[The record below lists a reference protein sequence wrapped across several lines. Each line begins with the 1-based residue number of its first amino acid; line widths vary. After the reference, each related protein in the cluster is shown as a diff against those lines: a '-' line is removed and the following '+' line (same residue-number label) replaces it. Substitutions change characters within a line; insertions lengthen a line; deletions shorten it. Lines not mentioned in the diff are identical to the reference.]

1 MITRTPVARAVAS
14 VVLAASLL
22 AGTAGCTFLSTQATL
37 IQYDPG
43 SGVGANVGDVQVRN
57 AIGIITE
64 DGSAI
69 SLLVTLVNSGS
80 DDVSVSLQFE
90 SDGEKR
96 TDIKAVTSG
105 AAASF
110 GNVIGQDQIIIANPG
125 VEAGDLVPVYV
136 QYGSFQGKEL
146 LVPVLGATG
155 VYADLGPQDPE
166 PQP

>member
-14 VVLAASLL
+14 VVLAAALL
-22 AGTAGCTFLSTQATL
+22 VGTAGCTFISRQATL

-43 SGVGANVGDVQVRN
+43 SGVGANIGDVQVRN
-57 AIGIITE
+57 AIGIINE

-69 SLLVTLVNSGS
+69 SLLITLVNSGT

-96 TDIKAVTSG
+96 TDTKAVTSG

-110 GNVIGQDQIIIANPG
+110 GNVVGQEQIIIVNPG

-136 QYGSFQGKEL
+136 QYGSFPGKEL
-146 LVPVLGATG
+146 LVPVLGAAG
-155 VYADLGPQDPE
+155 AYQDLGPQDPE